1 MLQVQLI
8 REHKEFYLEA
18 LTKRGVD
25 AAEIFDRV
33 LALDEK
39 RRATQTAL
47 DETLA
52 QSNSFSKEILLGQ
65 KYLLYF
71 YPRDNTPGCTAQACG
86 FRDHYCFFQNKEIKI
101 SEPFYT
107 TENKVNDFNVIF
119 NYFRGVK
126 GKIPGNFNL

>member
-52 QSNSFSKEILLGQ
+52 NPILFQKKLVCFLKTVSLKRQRFSKKKPLNSRSAL
-65 KYLLYF
+65 KRY
-71 YPRDNTPGCTAQACG
+71 
-86 FRDHYCFFQNKEIKI
+86 KK
-101 SEPFYT
+101 
-107 TENKVNDFNVIF
+107 K
-119 NYFRGVK
+119 
-126 GKIPGNFNL
+126 